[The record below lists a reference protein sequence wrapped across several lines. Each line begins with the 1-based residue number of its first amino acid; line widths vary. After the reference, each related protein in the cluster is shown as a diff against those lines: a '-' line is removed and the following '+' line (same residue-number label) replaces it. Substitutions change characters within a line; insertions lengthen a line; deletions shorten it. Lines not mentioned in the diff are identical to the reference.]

1 MDIALLSQDVS
12 THIALIKD
20 KQISA
25 QELATEQYRLIERV
39 NPSMNAFISYAMPNF
54 EQSTSFDKSLF
65 QGICIGV
72 KDNIDV
78 QGFATTAGMA
88 TRVGRQAKQDAFVVS
103 RLKQT
108 GVQVTGKLNMHEG
121 ALGATNQ
128 NAHFGDCHNPHK
140 HGYTPGGSSGGSAAA
155 VASGMVGL
163 SLGTDTMGSVRIP
176 AAYCGIFGFKPSRG
190 AVSNHGTVVCSRVMD
205 NIGPLARSAKDLIL
219 ALSVM
224 KAFDDGCAASIDFT
238 AFNRLSYTD
247 NKVLLV
253 PENLEK
259 LGVAPD
265 IVADFADNLTAFTD
279 LGFSI
284 QYFDFSQYDFGAA
297 RRAGL
302 LLCEADMRIEH
313 QDDWANNQ
321 HKFSEYMRGMLTYIE
336 RKSPMDMMQSERV
349 LDNAKVFARQLFK
362 QGCAILMP
370 TVLQRAFSFE
380 ESVPAN
386 QADLTSFANQA
397 GLPAVSLP
405 MLSDKALPAGM
416 QIVGPLGSDNQLLQL
431 AERWQ
436 EHTQFRYTLPSAD

>member
-25 QELATEQYRLIERV
+25 TELATEQYALIEKL
-39 NPSMNAFISYAMPNF
+39 NPKINAFISYKMPQF
-54 EQSTSFDKSLF
+54 ADEPSYARSLF
-65 QGICIGV
+65 QGVCLGI

-88 TRVGRQAKQDAFVVS
+88 TRVGRNAKQDAFVVN
-103 RLKQT
+103 RLRQT
-108 GVQVTGKLNMHEG
+108 GAHFIGKLNMHEG

-128 NAHFGDCHNPHK
+128 NEHFGNCHNPHK
-140 HGYTPGGSSGGSAAA
+140 QGYTPGGSSGGSAAA

-163 SLGTDTMGSVRIP
+163 ALGTDTMGSVRIP

-190 AVSNHGTVVCSRVMD
+190 AVSNHGSVICSRLMD
-205 NIGPLARSAKDLIL
+205 SIGPMARSAKDLSL
-219 ALSVM
+219 AMNVM
-224 KAFDDGCAASIDFT
+224 KAFDEGCASSVDFSV
-238 AFNRLSYTD
+238 FNSSPD
-247 NKVLLV
+247 SSNKVLLV
-253 PENLEK
+253 PQNLEE

-265 IVADFADNLTAFTD
+265 IVADFEANLCAFKD
-279 LGFSI
+279 LGFTLE
-284 QYFDFSQYDFGAA
+284 YFDFSDYHFAAA

-313 QDDWANNQ
+313 QEDWQHNQ
-321 HKFSEYMRGMLTYIE
+321 HKFSDYMRAMLSYIE
-336 RKSPMDMMQSERV
+336 SKSPMDIMQSERV
-349 LDNAKVFARQLFK
+349 LDKATVFARQLFK
-362 QGCAILMP
+362 QGSVILMP
-370 TVLQRAFSFE
+370 TNLQRAFSFDDP
-380 ESVPAN
+380 VPAN

-405 MLSDKALPAGM
+405 MLSDNPLPAGM
-416 QIVGPLGSDNQLLQL
+416 QIVGPLGSDSQLLNI

-436 EHTQFRYTLPSAD
+436 YHTAFCCTLPRVN